1 MSSIATLILS
11 LIGTIVMRF
20 VGSEYGWLGTFIS
33 AFYPMVDLALA
44 VAALTL
50 AYAFGRGQW
59 ARPWLALLVFAAA
72 DALCS
77 WLDIT
82 GIYVF
87 AEGEGNILSL
97 IANVLYLDAYA
108 ILALACHDQLLLLR
122 HGPRHR

>member
-1 MSSIATLILS
+1 
-11 LIGTIVMRF
+11 MRF